1 MATEVDICNLALAHL
16 GDDATIA
23 TLSPPEG
30 SAQAQNASRF
40 YPIARDTLLDM
51 HAWDFATKRGSLA
64 VTTNY
69 NNQWDYAYAAPS
81 DMMSALSIISPTA
94 QNDYATRMSAGD
106 TPGGITSNYAPT
118 IVAGQYSPQQFAIE
132 VDNQGNHLIYT
143 NQENAVLRYQAYV
156 SDTSKFSSLF
166 IMTLSWHLAS
176 MLAGPVIKGD
186 QGTAEAK
193 RCTSMMQGYMQQ
205 AKKSD
210 NAHRSISVEHIVPWT
225 SGR

>member
-23 TLSPPEG
+23 SLSPPEG
-30 SAQAQNASRF
+30 SAQAEKAARF
-40 YPIARDTLLDM
+40 YPIARNNLLEM
-51 HAWDFATKRGSLA
+51 HTWNFAAKRGNLA
-64 VTTNY
+64 LTTNTLD
-69 NNQWDYAYAAPS
+69 QWDYAYVAPA
-81 DMMSALSIISPTA
+81 DMMNPVAIISPSS

-118 IVAGQYSPQQFAIE
+118 IVAGQYTPQQFAVE
-132 VDNQGNHLIYT
+132 GTYIYT

-156 SDTSKFSSLF
+156 TDPTLFSPLF
-166 IMTLSWHLAS
+166 INTLSWHLAS

-186 QGTAEAK
+186 QGAAEAK
-193 RCTSMMQGYMQQ
+193 RCTQTMVQYLST
-205 AKKSD
+205 AKQSD
-210 NAHRSISVEHIVPWT
+210 NLHRDITVEHIVPWT